1 MYDDQPAEFIKSG
14 FPAVTARTGIKLA
27 DAADRHARSMIRGTQ
42 RSSAI
47 LGTNEKGPAALA
59 GLRVDQRFF
68 GFFAFGFLGFAD
80 PSV

>member
-1 MYDDQPAEFIKSG
+1 
-14 FPAVTARTGIKLA
+14 
-27 DAADRHARSMIRGTQ
+27 MIRGTQ